1 MSRRISRS
9 RYRSRSP
16 SPVSKFK
23 TKIREASRARFRRR
37 TGVNLPPVKR
47 WGKPVPSNFTRG
59 FTDGRFFYGGRG
71 YGYPLWLYYGLYY
84 PWWYAYHIG
93 FMPTPMYTRFVQE
106 YGLPPAEYSGPTAP
120 ADLNQR
126 NALVIRSELMNDFLS
141 CDVCG
146 VTSEET
152 QLHHCADC
160 QEAIYCGE
168 ECQAHDYEMH
178 KKEC

>member
-1 MSRRISRS
+1 MSRRSSRS
-9 RYRSRSP
+9 RSRSRSP
-16 SPVSKFK
+16 SPSFR
-23 TKIREASRARFRRR
+23 TKLKDASRARFRRR

-47 WGKPVPSNFTRG
+47 WGVRLLTPG
-59 FTDGRFFYGGRG
+59 FRDGRFYYRGRG

-84 PWWYAYHIG
+84 PWWYAYHVG
-93 FMPTPMYTRFVQE
+93 FMTTPMYNDFVRK
-106 YGLPPAEYSGPTAP
+106 YGAPPAEYSGPTAP
-120 ADLNQR
+120 ADLNR
-126 NALVIRSELMNDFLS
+126 NNALVIRSELLNDFLS

-152 QLHHCADC
+152 QLHHCAGC

-168 ECQAHDYEMH
+168 VCQAHDYEMH